1 MSTLL
6 LHVAGSRVYNFTLF
20 RPHLYLYDDRL
31 VYKKRHILTHDEFSI
46 SYNQIA
52 QVNLISFIYLF
63 AHIEIA
69 TTAYTKFIKVHWV
82 MKGKARRAKKI
93 IDEKVHQAHR
103 KQQSLP
109 GDKSQKGGI
118 YVKDFEL
125 SLKRLKELLST
136 SKITQREFNRKK
148 KHLLKKH
155 Y

>member
-6 LHVAGSRVYNFTLF
+6 IHIAGSRVYNFTLF
-20 RPHLYLYDDRL
+20 RPHLYIYDDRV

-46 SYNQIA
+46 SYNHIA
-52 QVNLISFIYLF
+52 QVNLIKFIYLF

-69 TTAYTKFIKVHWV
+69 TTGMRFIKVHWV
-82 MKGKARRAKKI
+82 MRGKAKRAKKI

-103 KQQSLP
+103 KVQHLPDDGSQS
-109 GDKSQKGGI
+109 GGGI
-118 YVKDFEL
+118 YVKGYEL

-136 SKITQREFNRKK
+136 GKITQREFNKK
-148 KHLLKKH
+148 RKHLLKKH